1 MVVNSNS
8 YEFSEVRHFM
18 QRHVVKIVKSV
29 AVKDDVVETQS
40 LQRRS
45 TAVTRIGLFEI
56 KLWGKFN
63 WAINQKA

>member
-1 MVVNSNS
+1 
-8 YEFSEVRHFM
+8 M

-29 AVKDDVVETQS
+29 AVKDDMVEAQS
-40 LQRRS
+40 LERLERLSAPRR
-45 TAVTRIGLFEI
+45 AVTRLLFEI